1 MADSSGLG
9 LANLK
14 TAKTEEDFM
23 AALKQIEVMSVS
35 AGAPADKVKLLE
47 VSKDAKKRGDSDGDG
62 DGDGSEAAADAK
74 DGAAA
79 GSSSEDN
86 SAPAA
91 SVETAKLME
100 AMAQPNVEASANRTV
115 AANSGGD
122 SGGGGMDAI
131 IKQALWGMWGR

>member
-47 VSKDAKKRGDSDGDG
+47 VSKDAKKRCPDGWTKQVQLKYG
-62 DGDGSEAAADAK
+62 ALLRRIYTKKSGGSA
-74 DGAAA
+74 
-79 GSSSEDN
+79 SELGL
-86 SAPAA
+86 PA
-91 SVETAKLME
+91 S
-100 AMAQPNVEASANRTV
+100 QPNLAR
-115 AANSGGD
+115 
-122 SGGGGMDAI
+122 
-131 IKQALWGMWGR
+131 